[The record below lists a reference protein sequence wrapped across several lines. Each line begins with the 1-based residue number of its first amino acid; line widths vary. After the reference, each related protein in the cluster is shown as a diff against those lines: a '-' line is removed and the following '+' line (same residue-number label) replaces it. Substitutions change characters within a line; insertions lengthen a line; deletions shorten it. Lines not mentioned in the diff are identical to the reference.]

1 MSVIFFKRRKENMKI
16 QVRQNKPIYFCADY
30 HLSHKNILKY
40 ANRPYVNVE
49 EMNSGIVAAHNK
61 KVEKD
66 ATVIFCGD
74 FCFSNSED
82 ILDFISKLNGN
93 FVFVKGNHD
102 NKFPK
107 NIVMY
112 DVVEFAYQGNYFFCS
127 HYAHRVWNLSHHGSI
142 HLYGHSHGSLE
153 DDKNALS
160 MDVGIDCHPN
170 HEPFSVEEIL
180 EFMKTKT
187 WKPVDHHGS
196 SDKLKEKIGEE

>member
-1 MSVIFFKRRKENMKI
+1 MKI
-16 QVRQNKPIYFCADY
+16 KVDQSLPLYSSGDFHYN
-30 HLSHKNILKY
+30 HGNIIKY
-40 ANRPYVNVE
+40 TNRPFDSIE
-49 EMNSGIVAAHNK
+49 EHDEELIRKWNEKVPK
-61 KVEKD
+61 KS
-66 ATVIFCGD
+66 TVVFNGD
-74 FCFSNSED
+74 FCFGSET
-82 ILDFISKLNGN
+82 LFKQTAERLNGN
-93 FVFVKGNHD
+93 IIWVWGNHD
-102 NKFPK
+102 KPMPK
-107 NIVMY
+107 NFQRY

-180 EFMKTKT
+180 NHMKTKT
-187 WKPVDHHGS
+187 WTPIDHHGS